1 MSIYNL
7 WYKISADKRR
17 MSTAHY
23 INALTRINST
33 VRDLFIY
40 LYNLSP
46 LELDIL
52 LTLITKSSNNNKSSM
67 TLEEL
72 TRELDRDKSTVFR
85 SLQKLVSLGICLKE
99 TRTIKEGGL
108 YHVYS
113 AIDIESF
120 KLETEKRV
128 KELEK
133 SFNRILK
140 KFEADMQT
148 MISDFYRNSTN
159 NHNNNKTKGSS
170 R

>member
-1 MSIYNL
+1 MS
-7 WYKISADKRR
+7 SA
-17 MSTAHY
+17 AHY
-23 INALTRINST
+23 ITALTRINAT

-52 LTLITKSSNNNKSSM
+52 LTLITNSTNNSKKSM

-72 TRELDRDKSTVFR
+72 TQEVDRDKSTVFR
-85 SLQKLVSLGICLKE
+85 SLQKLVALGICIKE
-99 TRTIKEGGL
+99 TKTIKEGGL

-120 KLETEKRV
+120 KLETEKRI

-133 SFNRILK
+133 SFNRILR
-140 KFEADMQT
+140 KFEGDMQT
-148 MISDFYRNSTN
+148 MISDFYHSNGHGNNNNNNNNNSNKKDVDNSTN
-159 NHNNNKTKGSS
+159 
-170 R
+170 

>member
-1 MSIYNL
+1 MVFVVR
-7 WYKISADKRR
+7 KE

-52 LTLITKSSNNNKSSM
+52 LTLITKSSNDNKNFM

-108 YHVYS
+108 YHAYS
-113 AIDIESF
+113 VIDIESF

-140 KFEADMQT
+140 KFEADMQV
-148 MISDFYRNSTN
+148 MISDFYQ
-159 NHNNNKTKGSS
+159 HNNGSNKPKVSS
-170 R
+170 ISKAK

>member
-1 MSIYNL
+1 
-7 WYKISADKRR
+7 
-17 MSTAHY
+17 
-23 INALTRINST
+23 
-33 VRDLFIY
+33 
-40 LYNLSP
+40 
-46 LELDIL
+46 
-52 LTLITKSSNNNKSSM
+52 M

-72 TRELDRDKSTVFR
+72 TQKLDRDKSTVFR

-140 KFEADMQT
+140 KFEADMQI

-159 NHNNNKTKGSS
+159 NHNNKAKSSS

>member
-1 MSIYNL
+1 MPT
-7 WYKISADKRR
+7 SAP
-17 MSTAHY
+17 Y
-23 INALTRINST
+23 ITALTRVNST

-52 LTLITKSSNNNKSSM
+52 LTLVSNGTKNGKQSM

-72 TRELDRDKSTVFR
+72 TLELDRDKSTVFR
-85 SLQKLVSLGICLKE
+85 SMQKLVSLGICIKE
-99 TRTIKEGGL
+99 TKTIKEGGL

-120 KLETEKRV
+120 KLETEKRI

-133 SFNRILK
+133 SFHRILK
-140 KFEADMQT
+140 KFEADMQS
-148 MISDFYRNSTN
+148 MISDFYQQNGNMDKINVTDLD
-159 NHNNNKTKGSS
+159 K
-170 R
+170 

>member
-1 MSIYNL
+1 MS
-7 WYKISADKRR
+7 S
-17 MSTAHY
+17 AHY
-23 INALTRINST
+23 INALTRVNST

-52 LTLITKSSNNNKSSM
+52 LTLITRSNNNTNFM

-140 KFEADMQT
+140 KFEADMQV
-148 MISDFYRNSTN
+148 MISDFYQNNS
-159 NHNNNKTKGSS
+159 NNNKTKSS
-170 R
+170 NR

>member
-1 MSIYNL
+1 MS
-7 WYKISADKRR
+7 SA
-17 MSTAHY
+17 AHY
-23 INALTRINST
+23 ITALTRINAT

-52 LTLITKSSNNNKSSM
+52 LTLITNSANNSKKGM

-72 TRELDRDKSTVFR
+72 TQEVDRDKSTVFR
-85 SLQKLVSLGICLKE
+85 SLQKLVALGICIKE
-99 TRTIKEGGL
+99 TKTIKEGGL

-113 AIDIESF
+113 AIDIDSF

-133 SFNRILK
+133 SFNRILR

-148 MISDFYRNSTN
+148 MISDFYQSNGHNHNN
-159 NHNNNKTKGSS
+159 NHNNKKDVDNSTK
-170 R
+170 

>member
-1 MSIYNL
+1 
-7 WYKISADKRR
+7 

-33 VRDLFIY
+33 VKDLFIY

-52 LTLITKSSNNNKSSM
+52 LTLITKSSNNKNFM

-148 MISDFYRNSTN
+148 MISDFYK
-159 NHNNNKTKGSS
+159 NNNNNSKTKGKAQ
-170 R
+170 